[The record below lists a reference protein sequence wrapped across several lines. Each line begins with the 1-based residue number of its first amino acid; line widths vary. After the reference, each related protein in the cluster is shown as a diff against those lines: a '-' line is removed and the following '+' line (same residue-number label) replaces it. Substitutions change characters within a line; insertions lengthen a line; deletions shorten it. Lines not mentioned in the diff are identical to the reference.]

1 MKNMT
6 KLKLSFVS
14 LAFAVPVALSGY
26 GQNAPQS
33 DTMTMTTNNE
43 PQMNGTTA
51 NTVDSMTPSQMG
63 HLGSNSMSMAD
74 SSMNDMTS
82 NKMNMANPP
91 HMGNMT
97 SGSMTVSNQSQM
109 NDMTT
114 NSMHNMAAPQTGNME
129 SH

>member
-26 GQNAPQS
+26 GQNAAQS
-33 DTMTMTTNNE
+33 DTMTMTATNE

-51 NTVDSMTPSQMG
+51 HTVDSMTPSQMG
-63 HLGSNSMSMAD
+63 HMGSNSMSRAD

-91 HMGNMT
+91 HMGN
-97 SGSMTVSNQSQM
+97 MTVSNQSQM